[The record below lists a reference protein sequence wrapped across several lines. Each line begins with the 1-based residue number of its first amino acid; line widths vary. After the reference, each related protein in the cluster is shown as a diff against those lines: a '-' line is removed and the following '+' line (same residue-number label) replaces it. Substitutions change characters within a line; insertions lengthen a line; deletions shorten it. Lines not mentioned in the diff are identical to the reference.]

1 MRVLLTGANGLLG
14 HNVIR
19 CLLEQEHEVNAIVR
33 NAKSLLIADNRLHV
47 HEGNFLDY
55 NDLFKAAHGCNAAI
69 HVAATTDMSRLHYS
83 YFEKVIV
90 QGSKNL
96 IDVCNALDIGT
107 MVYVSTVNTIGYGSA
122 AHLADETEPMQWP
135 FTKSFYA
142 VAKSKAEKLFIE
154 QSQHASNHIV
164 IINPCFML
172 GAYDTKPSSGAMLI
186 AAHRKFLA
194 FATKGGK
201 NFVHVADVSKAAV
214 NALTMG
220 TNGERYIAGNQNLS
234 LVQLYHLQRQVSGYP
249 KHVVVLPNALAKC
262 AGVLGDMLRWCRL
275 PVAFSSVNIS
285 QLCVQEHYSAQKA
298 VNELQMPQ
306 TPLDTAIAESLQWF
320 VDAGK
325 VSATKKMEQR

>member
-1 MRVLLTGANGLLG
+1 
-14 HNVIR
+14 
-19 CLLEQEHEVNAIVR
+19 
-33 NAKSLLIADNRLHV
+33 
-47 HEGNFLDY
+47 
-55 NDLFKAAHGCNAAI
+55 
-69 HVAATTDMSRLHYS
+69 
-83 YFEKVIV
+83 
-90 QGSKNL
+90 
-96 IDVCNALDIGT
+96 
-107 MVYVSTVNTIGYGSA
+107 
-122 AHLADETEPMQWP
+122 
-135 FTKSFYA
+135 
-142 VAKSKAEKLFIE
+142 
-154 QSQHASNHIV
+154 
-164 IINPCFML
+164 ML